1 MNFSGDKNNRETINK
16 KKSKNTEDCGKKM
29 VKKRA
34 EVFLEGLK
42 GV

>member
-1 MNFSGDKNNRETINK
+1 MNFSGDENNRETIKK

>member
-1 MNFSGDKNNRETINK
+1 MNFSGDKNNRETVK
-16 KKSKNTEDCGKKM
+16 KKRSKNTEDCGKKM